1 MRLRHTP
8 PAYLYTAIQIITVE
22 VDNIILAEYFIHA
35 DLEPKATQW
44 VSTTIAECCTQKIL
58 YLVVKERPEC
68 VTSPLD

>member
-22 VDNIILAEYFIHA
+22 VAEYFIHA
-35 DLEPKATQW
+35 DLEPEATQW
-44 VSTTIAECCTQKIL
+44 VSTTIAECCTQQIL